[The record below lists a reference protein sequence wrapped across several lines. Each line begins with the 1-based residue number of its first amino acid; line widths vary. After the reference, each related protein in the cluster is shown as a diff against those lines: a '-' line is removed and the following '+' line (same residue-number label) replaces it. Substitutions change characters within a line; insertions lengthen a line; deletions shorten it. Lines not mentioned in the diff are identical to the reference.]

1 MKLFE
6 KEVWRQTLA
15 ALISLLSFILLYN
28 GGVDNNQIL
37 IYLGLIIFGVSV
49 LGPVVIKILKN
60 KGDSYE

>member
-28 GGVDNNQIL
+28 GGVNNNQIL
-37 IYLGLIIFGVSV
+37 INLGLIIFGVSV

>member
-49 LGPVVIKILKN
+49 LGPVVIKILKT

>member
-28 GGVDNNQIL
+28 GGVNNNQIL
-37 IYLGLIIFGVSV
+37 IYLGLIIFGTSV
-49 LGPVVIKILKN
+49 LGPVLSKIF
-60 KGDSYE
+60 